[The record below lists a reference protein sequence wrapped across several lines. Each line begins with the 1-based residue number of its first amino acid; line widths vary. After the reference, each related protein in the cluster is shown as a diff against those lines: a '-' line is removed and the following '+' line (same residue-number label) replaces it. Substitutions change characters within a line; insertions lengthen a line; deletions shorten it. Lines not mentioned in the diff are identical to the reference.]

1 MKPISYLLIFIFS
14 LCVSPPVTLA
24 QDALPDGTL
33 PSASPSSEVNASRV
47 STPQNSE
54 LLFRTRTGELVPVAD
69 LLQPG
74 IVEELLRRAQDQTSI
89 PRYTIAHAEFTGTI
103 DRDKIELSVELR
115 IQINLESEWVTVP
128 LAFGDV
134 YVEAFDA
141 TSEPANSQ
149 ALFTS
154 GDQNNRQWHL
164 RGKGLHTVRMS
175 LVGKPRTISPGVSQ
189 LNLNL
194 PQSTAS
200 HSVLTFSSP
209 VEIQK
214 LPTGAVDKSTRD
226 AQGVRSVEFW
236 GLPASFSMTW
246 SEVVARVAQKPVI
259 QVQNRM
265 KLDLT
270 TIPVTLTGTQ
280 NLQITGGPIS
290 EVKVAFPEGF
300 QLVEADARNAA
311 GISVLNNFES
321 PATPGT
327 APAIIR
333 LTSPIEG
340 TVTVSF
346 DLELINRTFPQDIKV
361 SLPSLQD
368 VNQQP
373 GDLEIL
379 FPTGL
384 LVQQTE
390 LKGAQRIRVP
400 SESDLSVA
408 ATAFRMRSPESQI
421 VLHVEETEAQ
431 FAVFPE
437 LSLQPDPQNVI
448 LTVRYPVSVLKG
460 SLLDLSIIWP
470 GYSSGDWQI
479 LRGTMRLISGK
490 TNQPLSMKESSTEN
504 DVLQLTFPE
513 RQSGEF
519 VVEFSAFAALAA
531 VRSGNIQL
539 RCPEVLTR
547 RAQPFIIKTIES
559 DEYSIRPISM
569 GTGEPL
575 PTIPASAPVA
585 SNEVEPK
592 VDSESWLLDD
602 PSIPVRL
609 ELPRQ
614 TPYARAEI
622 TLGMQPREN
631 GIEVQELIRFE
642 IEHRDMPALTLQV
655 PEGLRPTVRV
665 AGQPE
670 PLRGTIDWIF
680 RLPEAR
686 RGTLNIEI
694 SYLWPAPPDAAQVAD
709 YVYQLPIIL
718 PQPAD
723 VLSVQVGT
731 SSLSG
736 LTIKDP
742 LWAPVYSERFESAM
756 ETTES
761 VNIVPL
767 HWTGRLSATS
777 SSSPD
782 LIFVQSRIMGTQAFI
797 STLAVYD
804 SVPEFVSAETAADA
818 DIEAILLGDQSLNS
832 DVFERTLIQRQQ
844 IVDRNV
850 NRWTIAA
857 RKIQGSREGPMV
869 LEFRVRQK
877 LSAKPALWLTPE
889 FQRVQMNGES
899 SAVPVVWSVGSQD
912 EYQAVTANVA
922 FSSLTQRAATMLPG
936 SESMAALTERQLR
949 AVLSPFTKELQ
960 TIMAD
965 RADEWLRQPGRH
977 DLFFG
982 SADSGPLKVY
992 LVPHVSLLLVTAL
1005 SCVLFF
1011 LAMSMFR
1018 QITVVVPFLFLSCMG
1033 LVTWLL
1039 FPERTLM
1046 LAPYIGMG
1054 LLLGLISMALQR
1066 LFSER
1071 RLPFPTPGRTTEFPT
1086 VFGYSG
1092 VLPSPLNESIDVQP
1106 MQPARSSEIS
1116 VGSAR

>member
-1 MKPISYLLIFIFS
+1 MKPIICLLIFQLLLF
-14 LCVSPPVTLA
+14 VSVPVTHA
-24 QDALPDGTL
+24 QDAGSDGT
-33 PSASPSSEVNASRV
+33 PPGSPPSSDIAVPRESAPRD
-47 STPQNSE
+47 SE
-54 LLFRTRTGELVPVAD
+54 LLIRTKTGELVPLAD
-69 LLQPG
+69 LLGPG
-74 IVEELLRRAQDQTSI
+74 IVNELLRRAQDQTSI
-89 PRYTIAHAEFTGTI
+89 PRYTIAHTELSGSI

-115 IQINLESEWVTVP
+115 IQINLDSEWVTVP

-134 YVEAFDA
+134 YVQAFEAASDVSNA
-141 TSEPANSQ
+141 Q
-149 ALFTS
+149 ALFTT

-200 HSVLTFSSP
+200 HSLLTFSSP
-209 VEIQK
+209 VELQK
-214 LPTGAVDKSTRD
+214 LPSGAVDKAARD

-236 GLPASFSMTW
+236 GLPTAFTMTW
-246 SEVVARVAQKPVI
+246 SEVVARIAQKPVI

-280 NLQITGGPIS
+280 ILQISGGPVS
-290 EVKVAFPEGF
+290 EVKVVFPEGF
-300 QLVEADARNAA
+300 QLVEADARNAS
-311 GISVLNNFES
+311 GISILNNFES

-327 APAIIR
+327 APAVIR
-333 LTSPIEG
+333 LTSAVEG
-340 TVTVSF
+340 TVTLSF

-361 SLPSLQD
+361 SLPSIQD

-431 FAVFPE
+431 FAVSPE

-448 LTVRYPVSVLKG
+448 VTARYPVSVLKG

-479 LRGTMRLISGK
+479 LPGTMRLITGK
-490 TNQPLSMKESSTEN
+490 TNQPLSMRVSPTEI

-519 VVEFSAFAALAA
+519 AVEFSAFAALAA
-531 VRSGNIQL
+531 VRSGSVQL
-539 RCPEVLTR
+539 RCPEVLSR

-569 GTGEPL
+569 GTGELL
-575 PTIPASAPVA
+575 PSIPVSAPVA
-585 SNEVEPK
+585 ANKLEPK
-592 VDSESWLLDD
+592 VISESWLHDD

-614 TPYARAEI
+614 APSVRAEI
-622 TLGMQPREN
+622 ILGMLPREN

-642 IEHRDMPALTLQV
+642 IEHRDMPSLKLQV
-655 PEGLRPTVRV
+655 PPGLRPTVRV

-670 PLRGTIDWIF
+670 ALRGTIDWVF

-686 RGTLNIEI
+686 RGTLDIEVT
-694 SYLWPAPPDAAQVAD
+694 YLWPAPSEAAQVVD

-723 VLSVQVGT
+723 ILSVQAGT

-736 LTIKDP
+736 LSIRDP

-756 ETTES
+756 ETAEA
-761 VNIVPL
+761 VNTIPL
-767 HWTGRLSATS
+767 HWAGRQSVTS
-777 SSSPD
+777 SKSPD

-804 SVPEFVSAETAADA
+804 SVPEFVSAETASDA

-832 DVFERTLIQRQQ
+832 GLFEKTLIQRQQ
-844 IVDRNV
+844 IADRNV

-857 RKIQGSREGPMV
+857 RKIQGSREGPVV
-869 LEFRVRQK
+869 LEFRIRQK
-877 LSAKPALWLTPE
+877 LPGNPALWLTPE
-889 FQRVQMNGES
+889 FQRVQIIGES
-899 SAVPVVWSVGSQD
+899 SAVPVVWCVGSQD
-912 EYQAVTANVA
+912 DFQAVTANNSFA
-922 FSSLTQRAATMLPG
+922 SLTQRAATMLPG
-936 SESMAALTERQLR
+936 GESMAAVTERQLS
-949 AVLSPFTKELQ
+949 ALLSPFTNELQ
-960 TIMAD
+960 NIMTE

-982 SADSGPLKVY
+982 SADSGPLKLY
-992 LVPHVSLLLVTAL
+992 LVPHVSLLLVTAV
-1005 SCVLFF
+1005 SCVLFY
-1011 LAMSMFR
+1011 LTMSVFR
-1018 QITVVVPFLFLSCMG
+1018 QIPMLVPFLFLSCSG
-1033 LVTWLL
+1033 LVAWLL
-1039 FPERTLM
+1039 FPEQTLM

-1054 LLLGLISMALQR
+1054 VLFGVISIALQR

-1071 RLPFPTPGRTTEFPT
+1071 RLHFPTPGRTTEFPT

-1092 VLPSPLNESIDVQP
+1092 VLSTPLSESIEIQP
-1106 MQPARSSEIS
+1106 NQPARSSEVS

>member
-1 MKPISYLLIFIFS
+1 MKPIIYLLFFQLS
-14 LCVSPPVTLA
+14 LCIWAPSLIAQNGNTDSTPPGAV
-24 QDALPDGTL
+24 L
-33 PSASPSSEVNASRV
+33 PSAIAPSRDPSPR
-47 STPQNSE
+47 NSE
-54 LLFRTRTGELVPVAD
+54 LLIRTRSGELVPVSD
-69 LLQPG
+69 LLGPG

-89 PRYTIAHAEFTGTI
+89 PRYTIAHTELTGSI
-103 DRDKIELSVELR
+103 DRDKIAISVEFR

-128 LAFGDV
+128 LSFGDV

-141 TSEPANSQ
+141 SAELPDAQ
-149 ALFTS
+149 ALFTT

-164 RGKGLHTVRMS
+164 RGKGLHTIRMS

-194 PQSTAS
+194 PQATAS
-200 HSVLTFSSP
+200 HSMLSFSSP
-209 VEIQK
+209 VEFQK
-214 LPTGAVDKSTRD
+214 LPAGAVDKATRD
-226 AQGVRSVEFW
+226 AQGVKSVEFW
-236 GLPASFSMTW
+236 GLPTSFNLTW
-246 SEVVARVAQKPVI
+246 SEVVARVAQRPVI
-259 QVQNRM
+259 QVQNRL

-280 NLQITGGPIS
+280 ILQISGGPIS
-290 EVKVAFPEGF
+290 EVKVAFPDGF
-300 QLVEADARNAA
+300 QLVEADARNAS

-321 PATPGT
+321 PPTPGT

-333 LTSPIEG
+333 LTSAMEG
-340 TVTVSF
+340 TVTLSF
-346 DLELINRTFPQDIKV
+346 DLELVNRAFPQDIKV
-361 SLPSLQD
+361 SLPSIQD

-431 FAVFPE
+431 FAVSPE

-448 LTVRYPVSVLKG
+448 VTARYPVSVLKG

-479 LRGTMRLISGK
+479 LPGTMRLITGK
-490 TNQPLSMKESSTEN
+490 TNQPLSMKVSPTEN

-531 VRSGNIQL
+531 VRSGSVQL
-539 RCPEVLTR
+539 RCPEVLSR

-569 GTGEPL
+569 GTGEIL
-575 PTIPASAPVA
+575 PTIPVSAPVA
-585 SNEVEPK
+585 TSDVEPK
-592 VDSESWLLDD
+592 VISESWLHDD

-614 TPYARAEI
+614 APSVRAEI

-631 GIEVQELIRFE
+631 GIEVQQLIRFE
-642 IEHRDMPALTLQV
+642 IEHRDMPSLALQV
-655 PEGLRPTVRV
+655 PAGLRPTVRI

-686 RGTLNIEI
+686 RGTLNIEV
-694 SYLWPAPPDAAQVAD
+694 SYLWPAPPEAAQLTD

-718 PQPAD
+718 PQSAD
-723 VLSVQVGT
+723 IISVQAGT

-742 LWAPVYSERFESAM
+742 LWSPVYSERFESAV
-756 ETTES
+756 ETAEA
-761 VNIVPL
+761 VNTIPL
-767 HWTGRLSATS
+767 HWAGRQSVTS
-777 SSSPD
+777 STSPD
-782 LIFVQSRIMGTQAFI
+782 LICVQSRIMGTQAFI

-804 SVPEFVSAETAADA
+804 SVPEFVTAETTADA
-818 DIEAILLGDQSLNS
+818 DIEAILLGTQSLNNS
-832 DVFERTLIQRQQ
+832 VFEKTLIQRQQ
-844 IVDRNV
+844 LADRNV

-857 RKIQGSREGPMV
+857 RKVQGSQEGPVV

-877 LSAKPALWLTPE
+877 LPNNPALWLTPE
-889 FQRVQMNGES
+889 FRRVQIIGES
-899 SAVPVVWSVGSQD
+899 SAVPVVWCIGSQD
-912 EYQAVTANVA
+912 EFQAVTATNA
-922 FSSLTQRAATMLPG
+922 FSSLTQRATTMLPG
-936 SESMAALTERQLR
+936 SETLAALTERQLS
-949 AVLSPFTKELQ
+949 AVLSPFTNDLQ
-960 TIMAD
+960 TLMTE
-965 RADEWLRQPGRH
+965 RTDEWLRQPGRH

-982 SADSGPLKVY
+982 SADSGPLKLY

-1011 LAMSMFR
+1011 LTMSIFR
-1018 QITVVVPFLFLSCMG
+1018 QITVVVPFLFLSCFG
-1033 LVTWLL
+1033 LVAWLL

-1054 LLLGLISMALQR
+1054 VLLGGISVTLQR

-1071 RLPFPTPGRTTEFPT
+1071 RMPFPTPGRTTEFPT

-1092 VLPSPLNESIDVQP
+1092 VLSSPLSESIDIQP
-1106 MQPARSSEIS
+1106 IQPARSSEVS